1 MTSLAVVRRDG
12 AAAPPQVEVA
22 VVGDPG
28 SDRDEIC
35 RMLAA
40 CPGLHGPMVTSG
52 VRALAG
58 RRLDLV
64 VLCTGSPAEDVRGV
78 RLDGAP
84 GGHVLVVSAA
94 VGPDVVDALRAGAD
108 SYLVEGQFS
117 RDELLGAVRTTAA
130 GQSHLSPGAL
140 AAVVQRLQGPE
151 PLGACSEVLAVLSRR
166 EREIMTLV
174 AAGHSNGGIARELF
188 LAEKT
193 VRNHLNSVYRKLA
206 VGSRAEAVITWLGRT
221 PLASAARTA

>member
-1 MTSLAVVRRDG
+1 MTSLAVVRPEE
-12 AAAPPQVEVA
+12 AAAPPRVEVA

-28 SDRDEIC
+28 PDRDRIC
-35 RMLAA
+35 RTLAA
-40 CPGLHGPMVTSG
+40 CPRLHGPTVTST

-64 VLCTGSPAEDVRGV
+64 VLRTGAPAEDVRGV
-78 RLDGAP
+78 RLGGAA
-84 GGHVLVVSAA
+84 GGRVVVVSTVA
-94 VGPDVVDALRAGAD
+94 GPDVVDALRAGAD
-108 SYLVEGQFS
+108 SYLVEGEFVG
-117 RDELLGAVRTTAA
+117 DELLAAVRTTAA
-130 GQSHLSPGAL
+130 GQSHLSPAAL
-140 AAVVQRLQGPE
+140 SAVVRRLQGPE

-166 EREIMTLV
+166 EQEIMTLV
-174 AAGHSNGGIARELF
+174 AAGHSNAGIARELF

-206 VGSRAEAVITWLGRT
+206 VASRADAVITWLGRT

>member
-1 MTSLAVVRRDG
+1 MTSLAVARQDG
-12 AAAPPQVEVA
+12 AAAPPRVEVA

-28 SDRDEIC
+28 PDRDRIC
-35 RMLAA
+35 RTLAA
-40 CPGLHGPMVTSG
+40 CPRLHGPMVTST

-64 VLCTGSPAEDVRGV
+64 VLCTGAPAEDVRGV
-78 RLDGAP
+78 RVGA
-84 GGHVLVVSAA
+84 GGGRVVVVSTVA
-94 VGPDVVDALRAGAD
+94 GPDVVDALRAGAD
-108 SYLVEGQFS
+108 SYLVEGEFAGQ
-117 RDELLGAVRTTAA
+117 ELLAAVRTTAA
-130 GQSHLSPGAL
+130 GQSHLSPAAL
-140 AAVVQRLQGPE
+140 AAVVRRLQGPE

-174 AAGHSNGGIARELF
+174 AAGHSNASIARELF

-206 VGSRAEAVITWLGRT
+206 VASRSDAVITWLGRT